1 MVILTFPHRSI
12 IFSETTEEKRF
23 ADIKFADIRIFTAL
37 YKSASH
43 PPTTKIK
50 AARNNMP
57 LEVPSQ
63 GWPILQHSF
72 GCSITKVVYY
82 INFKS
87 TTMQKPKCNNSPLK
101 TNY

>member
-1 MVILTFPHRSI
+1 M
-12 IFSETTEEKRF
+12 EEKRF
-23 ADIKFADIRIFTAL
+23 ADIRIFKAL

-43 PPTTKIK
+43 TPTTKIK
-50 AARNNMP
+50 AARNDMP
-57 LEVPSQ
+57 LEVPCLAE
-63 GWPILQHSF
+63 GWLIPQHSF

-87 TTMQKPKCNNSPLK
+87 TTMQKPKRNNSPLK

>member
-1 MVILTFPHRSI
+1 M
-12 IFSETTEEKRF
+12 EEKRF
-23 ADIKFADIRIFTAL
+23 ADIKFADIRIFKAL

-43 PPTTKIK
+43 TPTTKIK

-72 GCSITKVVYY
+72 GCSITKLCIILILKV
-82 INFKS
+82 
-87 TTMQKPKCNNSPLK
+87 PLCK
-101 TNY
+101 NPNVTAPL